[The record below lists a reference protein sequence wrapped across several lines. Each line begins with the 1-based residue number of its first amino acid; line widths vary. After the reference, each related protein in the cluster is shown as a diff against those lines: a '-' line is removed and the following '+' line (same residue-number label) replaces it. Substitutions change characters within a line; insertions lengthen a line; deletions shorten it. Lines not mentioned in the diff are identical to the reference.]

1 MGAGIGYLVARKI
14 NNANYD
20 FFVEQAKAK
29 AKAIEFEAEGI
40 LRNSKISVQ
49 EAEFEAKKKYEDKAS
64 KLQKEFNVKF
74 DELGK
79 GARASNRARDFKRQ
93 QKRARK
99 RQKKRR
105 NSFTKRAQI

>member
-1 MGAGIGYLVARKI
+1 MIEILIALCALAVGAGIGYLVARKI

-49 EAEFEAKKKYEDKAS
+49 EAEFEAKKKYEDKA
-64 KLQKEFNVKF
+64 NC
-74 DELGK
+74 
-79 GARASNRARDFKRQ
+79 
-93 QKRARK
+93 
-99 RQKKRR
+99 RR
-105 NSFTKRAQI
+105 NLTLNLTSSAKRSTRF

>member
-1 MGAGIGYLVARKI
+1 MIEILIALCALAVGAGIGYLVARKI

-79 GARASNRARDFKRQ
+79 KEHALLTEQEILKDS
-93 QKRARK
+93 
-99 RQKKRR
+99 KKELE
-105 NSFTKRAQI
+105 SA

>member
-1 MGAGIGYLVARKI
+1 MIEILIALCALAVGAGIGYLVARKI

-49 EAEFEAKKKYEDKAS
+49 EAEFEANKAS
-64 KLQKEFNVKF
+64 KLQKN
-74 DELGK
+74 LTLNLTSS
-79 GARASNRARDFKRQ
+79 AKRST
-93 QKRARK
+93 R
-99 RQKKRR
+99 
-105 NSFTKRAQI
+105 F